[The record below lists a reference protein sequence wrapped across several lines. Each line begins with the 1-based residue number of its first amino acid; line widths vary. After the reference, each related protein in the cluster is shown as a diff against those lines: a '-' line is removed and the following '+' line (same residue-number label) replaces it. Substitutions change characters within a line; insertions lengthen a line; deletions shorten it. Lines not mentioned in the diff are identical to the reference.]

1 MRRLTAMNFIHQF
14 TWAVIVIT
22 LPLYLIYKGINVEEI
37 GLILSLVPL
46 AMIFM
51 RVFLAML
58 ADRFGTK
65 IFFIGHSIMQIL
77 ATLTYI
83 IATIPIQFGIGKL
96 FEGTSYSFFW
106 AVDRTAIF
114 ATAKNKAKAATEMSS
129 VRMIAA
135 ALGMGLGGFLA
146 FEFSFEF
153 VYFILVG
160 LGVISLILA
169 VTRRD
174 TPHHTEKLKETLS
187 LKNKDKDYL
196 KTALV
201 MGFALGYFSLFFI
214 FLLPVFLDLMMGLD
228 SLAIGLF
235 CMLFFLGMSLGM
247 YVATR
252 MGLEESK
259 LYILQLFTIPL
270 IIMLPYT
277 GGFFLPVLFLIGL
290 GTGIVFGIYEE
301 LIVVST
307 EKEEINIS
315 TSVAL
320 LNTPGRVI
328 EFAVLAG
335 SGFVYMFLGYEAVFL
350 LCALF
355 LLLFIVFA
363 KKILDSISRSKIK
376 AVEEKM
382 EKEQD
387 KLEEP

>member
-22 LPLYLIYKGINVEEI
+22 LPLYLISRGINVEEI
-37 GLILSLVPL
+37 GIVLSLVPL

-65 IFFIGHSIMQIL
+65 LFFVGHTIMQIL
-77 ATLTYI
+77 ATITYI
-83 IATIPIQFGIGKL
+83 VATLPVQFGIGKM

-114 ATAKNKAKAATEMSS
+114 ATAKNKAKAATQMSS
-129 VRMIAA
+129 VRMFAA

-160 LGVISLILA
+160 LGIISLILA
-169 VTRRD
+169 FTRRD
-174 TPHHTEKLKETLS
+174 TPHHVEKLKETLS
-187 LKNKDKDYL
+187 LKNKDTEYW
-196 KTALV
+196 KTALA
-201 MGFALGYFSLFFI
+201 MGFALGYFSLFFV
-214 FLLPVFLDLMMGLD
+214 FLLPVFLDLMLGLD
-228 SLAIGLF
+228 PLAIGLF
-235 CMLFFLGMSLGM
+235 CMLYFLGMGLGT
-247 YVATR
+247 YLATR
-252 MGLEESK
+252 MGLDESK
-259 LYILQLFTIPL
+259 LYILQMFTIPL

-277 GGFFLPVLFLIGL
+277 GGFFLPVLFLIGI

-307 EKEEINIS
+307 EREEINVS
-315 TSVAL
+315 TAVAV
-320 LNTPGRVI
+320 LNTPGRII
-328 EFAVLAG
+328 EFVVLAA
-335 SGFVYMFLGYEAVFL
+335 SGFVYFILGYEAVFL

-355 LLLFIVFA
+355 LLLFIILA
-363 KKILDSISRSKIK
+363 KRILDGVSSRKMK
-376 AVEEKM
+376 AAEEKM
-382 EKEQD
+382 EKG
-387 KLEEP
+387 P